1 MDSTISISIIISGLF
16 IGNGIRNGLVCLKNN
31 AKQSETS
38 VWSLSS
44 LQMDDILQRK
54 LVKKKYL
61 HKWLG
66 IDKQN
71 VDAFIYQYPDI
82 PHICINNE
90 VYYIREELNS
100 WFFSLNNNNKE

>member
-1 MDSTISISIIISGLF
+1 MDSTISIAIIISGFF

-31 AKQSETS
+31 TQQSEKS
-38 VWSLSS
+38 IWSLSS
-44 LQMDDILQRK
+44 LQIDDILQRK

-71 VDAFIYQYPDI
+71 VDAFISQYPDI
-82 PHICINNE
+82 PHIHINNK
-90 VYYIREELNS
+90 VYYIREELNP
-100 WFFSLNNNNKE
+100 WFFSLNNKSKK